1 MEKIRYIDPTIGNVG
16 DEDSDYSHG
25 GGKTHPGACL
35 PGGCVQLCADTVTGG
50 DNGTGYNYCQSTI
63 EGFSVIRM
71 SGIGWYG
78 DLGNFQVMPVVG
90 ETDLRSGTNEFFP
103 LKKGETGWRSEF
115 SHEREKATAGFY
127 SVYLDRYD
135 ISVKATVTP
144 HCGMLSFNY
153 PSDKNA
159 KLIFNLSRRIGG
171 RVDNVKIK
179 LIDHK
184 HFEGTIYCSPKGGG
198 FGHGHGKI
206 AYNLHFY
213 CELSADYK
221 SAEFFE
227 NEEFIPF
234 SEEKEGEDVGLMLT
248 FDERDV
254 TLKVAISYVDI
265 KGAKQNFDA
274 EVEGRSFEDI
284 LASAEKTWEN
294 AMSCISIDTDDET
307 DKTLFY
313 TCLYHTLLDP
323 RICADTDG
331 RYCITDGSVKEDK
344 DFVQRTV
351 FSGWD
356 VYRSEFPLL
365 TLIDPEIVN
374 DEVNSLI
381 SIALLQN
388 SSFPRWELLGINAG
402 CMVGD
407 PGINIVADAYIKGI
421 RNYDVSKAYEISKAA
436 STGAEELFGKE
447 FTCIRKDGVFLN
459 ENGFKPELLSVT
471 LEELLSNFT
480 LSEFAKALGKDD
492 DAQFF
497 RETACKYPVNYNPE
511 TGFMGPK
518 YADGTFMPLDEFEY
532 DTDGCVESNI
542 YQQSWFVPFDING
555 LAELFGRQRF
565 IELLEK
571 HFDKA
576 DFSALWNDDYNHSN
590 EPCHNLTHYFNYFG
604 LPERT
609 QYWTRRVQKE
619 AYRLGAFGFC
629 GNEDVGQLSAWYVLS
644 AIGLA
649 QVCPAVPVYDINS
662 PLFRSSQLRL
672 NKKYHSCSVA
682 ESFTV
687 ECDKDPL
694 EYPFIA
700 EAYYNGKK
708 LDEMKISY
716 SQITGG
722 GKLQLIMK
730 K

>member
-1 MEKIRYIDPTIGNVG
+1 
-16 DEDSDYSHG
+16 
-25 GGKTHPGACL
+25 
-35 PGGCVQLCADTVTGG
+35 
-50 DNGTGYNYCQSTI
+50 
-63 EGFSVIRM
+63 
-71 SGIGWYG
+71 
-78 DLGNFQVMPVVG
+78 
-90 ETDLRSGTNEFFP
+90 
-103 LKKGETGWRSEF
+103 
-115 SHEREKATAGFY
+115 
-127 SVYLDRYD
+127 
-135 ISVKATVTP
+135 
-144 HCGMLSFNY
+144 
-153 PSDKNA
+153 
-159 KLIFNLSRRIGG
+159 
-171 RVDNVKIK
+171 
-179 LIDHK
+179 
-184 HFEGTIYCSPKGGG
+184 
-198 FGHGHGKI
+198 
-206 AYNLHFY
+206 
-213 CELSADYK
+213 
-221 SAEFFE
+221 
-227 NEEFIPF
+227 
-234 SEEKEGEDVGLMLT
+234 
-248 FDERDV
+248 
-254 TLKVAISYVDI
+254 
-265 KGAKQNFDA
+265 
-274 EVEGRSFEDI
+274 
-284 LASAEKTWEN
+284 
-294 AMSCISIDTDDET
+294 
-307 DKTLFY
+307 
-313 TCLYHTLLDP
+313 
-323 RICADTDG
+323 
-331 RYCITDGSVKEDK
+331 
-344 DFVQRTV
+344 
-351 FSGWD
+351 
-356 VYRSEFPLL
+356 
-365 TLIDPEIVN
+365 
-374 DEVNSLI
+374 
-381 SIALLQN
+381 
-388 SSFPRWELLGINAG
+388 
-402 CMVGD
+402 MVGD

-497 RETACKYPVNYNPE
+497 RETAYKYPVNYNPE

-555 LAELFGRQRF
+555 LAELFGRERF

-609 QYWTRRVQKE
+609 QYWTRRVQTE

-716 SQITGG
+716 SQITEG